1 MKKKNKKHF
10 LAIII
15 LFLPILIILLS
26 LFTPSQK
33 TYNNPKKRLS
43 PVILVPGSSASIN
56 RFDKTIESINEH
68 TNHKHSLLK
77 IKVTKNNKLKIK
89 GELNSRDR
97 EPFIVIGFQ
106 NNKDGYKNI
115 KEQAQQFNIAFHY
128 VYKKYHFNNFKAMGH
143 SNGGLILTR
152 WLETSYHNNYNN
164 YPKIKQLLTIGT
176 PFNFEENSINHETVM
191 LHDMIKERKN
201 LPSSLHVMSVGG
213 TSSYESD
220 GIVREGSYQCA
231 KYIFQKQVKKFT
243 MITITGDDSGHSD
256 LPTNK
261 QVISIMEQHLLDD
274 KSAKLYEL
282 KQEEKLKNEE

>member
-1 MKKKNKKHF
+1 MKRKNKKHF

-15 LFLPILIILLS
+15 LFLSILIILLG
-26 LFTPSQK
+26 LFTPYPK
-33 TYNNPKKRLS
+33 PYNSPKKRLS
-43 PVILVPGSSASIN
+43 PVILVPGSNASIN
-56 RFDKTIESINEH
+56 RFDKTIESINDH

-89 GELNSRDR
+89 GELNPRDQ

-128 VYKKYHFNNFKAMGH
+128 AYQKYHFNSFKAMGH

-152 WLETSYHNNYNN
+152 WLETSYHTNYNN

-201 LPSSLHVMSVGG
+201 LPSFLHVMSVGG